1 MIFDS
6 ESRIK
11 NQKSESM
18 IKIWFESNFESR
30 IKKQKSESMFSSSI
44 LIQIFYFFLV
54 WQKKLWNRF
63 FNKRS
68 PTQVVRFWGRSVL
81 KLNPERAVEIPEQI
95 ILVQNF
101 TADLMAQRPDFY
113 LPPFGRYSW

>member
-1 MIFDS
+1 MTKFQ
-6 ESRIK
+6 IK
-11 NQKSESM
+11 NQKDKEQSCIFPM
-18 IKIWFESNFESR
+18 
-30 IKKQKSESMFSSSI
+30 KKTNVLRGK
-44 LIQIFYFFLV
+44 LV
-54 WQKKLWNRF
+54 

-81 KLNPERAVEIPEQI
+81 KLNPERAVEIPEKI

-113 LPPFGRYSW
+113 LPPFGRYS

>member
-1 MIFDS
+1 MI
-6 ESRIK
+6 R
-11 NQKSESM
+11 
-18 IKIWFESNFESR
+18 
-30 IKKQKSESMFSSSI
+30 
-44 LIQIFYFFLV
+44 
-54 WQKKLWNRF
+54 KLLLTV

-68 PTQVVRFWGRSVL
+68 PTQVVQKPAFWGRPIL

-113 LPPFGRYSW
+113 LPPFGRYS